1 MRTTHPT
8 EPRGHSPSLTV
19 IESNGGKAG
28 GAPRTRGVPGKVH
41 SLSGK
46 SAIRPAQRHP
56 PLEYSNKVVKLL
68 PRGARAAGRSQDLQG
83 LQIERAH
90 RHAVMHDAA
99 NDRAYRQRVTAMV
112 TVLVICTLIV
122 IAGVWLMD
130 ELVDMPTHV
139 GCDSCNDQFVST
151 SSWIRL
157 LLSNSSVKA

>member
-139 GCDSCNDQFVST
+139 GCNSCNDQFVST